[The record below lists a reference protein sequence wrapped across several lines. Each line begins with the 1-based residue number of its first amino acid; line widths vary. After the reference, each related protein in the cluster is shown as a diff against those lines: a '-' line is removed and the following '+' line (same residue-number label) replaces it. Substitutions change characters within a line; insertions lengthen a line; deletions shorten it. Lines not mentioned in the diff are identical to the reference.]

1 MIRRKLT
8 LKRVDPWTVLKFG
21 FVVNLVLLLV
31 ALLAFWVIWVIIG
44 RLGLIEQF
52 CGSIGTIVLDLQDC
66 GLNGGNIFKTLLFLG
81 VLGVIVQTGI
91 FVLFAFLYNLIADLT
106 GGLGFTYLDD
116 SSDAVAVGA
125 RSATTR
131 EQTRPE
137 TASGTG
143 RAAGAAVAAGAVASS
158 SPGGSGTAAGPSTS
172 PDQRSAPSRPTPGG
186 PPAGPPQRPEQSSDG
201 EPTSARGT
209 SPSSDRSAD
218 KTTSRRTSERQE
230 SSDERPSGSLWN
242 DPTQVQRRE

>member
-31 ALLAFWVIWVIIG
+31 GLLAFWVIWVIIG

-52 CGSIGTIVLDLQDC
+52 CGSVGTIVLDLQDC
-66 GLNGGNIFKTLLFLG
+66 GLNGGNIFRTLLFLG

-106 GGLGFTYLDD
+106 GGLGFTYLDE
-116 SSDAVAVGA
+116 SSDAVAAGA
-125 RSATTR
+125 RSTTTR

-137 TASGTG
+137 AASGTG
-143 RAAGAAVAAGAVASS
+143 RAAGAGAAAGAVASPRS
-158 SPGGSGTAAGPSTS
+158 GGSNTAASPS
-172 PDQRSAPSRPTPGG
+172 TPGG
-186 PPAGPPQRPEQSSDG
+186 PPQRPPQRPEQPSAAG
-201 EPTSARGT
+201 PTSARET
-209 SPSSDRSAD
+209 SPSSERAGEETTDR
-218 KTTSRRTSERQE
+218 RPSERQQT
-230 SSDERPSGSLWN
+230 SDERPSGSLWN
-242 DPTQVQRRE
+242 DPTRVQRRD

>member
-31 ALLAFWVIWVIIG
+31 GLLAFWVIWVIIG

-52 CGSIGTIVLDLQDC
+52 CGSVGTIVLDLQDC
-66 GLNGGNIFKTLLFLG
+66 GLNGGNIFRTLLFLG

-106 GGLGFTYLDD
+106 GGLGFTYLDE
-116 SSDAVAVGA
+116 SSDAVAAGA
-125 RSATTR
+125 RSTTR

-137 TASGTG
+137 AASGTG
-143 RAAGAAVAAGAVASS
+143 RAAGAGAVAGAAAAGAVA
-158 SPGGSGTAAGPSTS
+158 
-172 PDQRSAPSRPTPGG
+172 PSRPSGTPQGS
-186 PPAGPPQRPEQSSDG
+186 PQRPEQPSAAG
-201 EPTSARGT
+201 PTSARET
-209 SPSSDRSAD
+209 SPSSERAGEE
-218 KTTSRRTSERQE
+218 TTDGRPSERQQ

-242 DPTQVQRRE
+242 DPTRVQRRD

>member
-31 ALLAFWVIWVIIG
+31 GLLAFWVIWVIIG

-52 CGSIGTIVLDLQDC
+52 CGSVGTIVLDLQDC
-66 GLNGGNIFKTLLFLG
+66 GLNGGNIFRTLLFLG

-106 GGLGFTYLDD
+106 GGLGFTYLDE
-116 SSDAVAVGA
+116 SSDAVAAGA
-125 RSATTR
+125 RSTTTR

-137 TASGTG
+137 AASGTG
-143 RAAGAAVAAGAVASS
+143 RAAGAGAVTGVAAGAA
-158 SPGGSGTAAGPSTS
+158 
-172 PDQRSAPSRPTPGG
+172 APSRPSG
-186 PPAGPPQRPEQSSDG
+186 PPQGPPQRPEQPSAAG
-201 EPTSARGT
+201 PTSSRET
-209 SPSSDRSAD
+209 SPSSERAGEETTDR
-218 KTTSRRTSERQE
+218 RPSERPQP
-230 SSDERPSGSLWN
+230 SDERPSGSLWN
-242 DPTQVQRRE
+242 DPTRVQRRD